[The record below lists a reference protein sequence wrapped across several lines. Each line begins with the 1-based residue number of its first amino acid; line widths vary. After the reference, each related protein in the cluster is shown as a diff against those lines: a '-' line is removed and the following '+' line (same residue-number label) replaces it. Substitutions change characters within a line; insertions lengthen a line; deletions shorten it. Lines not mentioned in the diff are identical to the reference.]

1 MEKMGLAPKSLVGL
15 RVGVIGL
22 GRMGVRHIEAARNL
36 GMTIC
41 GAADTSEQTLEAVR
55 LSQNIS
61 PSACF
66 ADANDMLRTVR
77 PDAVVVATTAD
88 SHFALVVAA
97 AECGSAYILCEKP
110 MATSLAEADAMRE
123 ACERAGALLA
133 VNHQMQFM
141 PHYMRVKAMIGSDEL
156 GPLVSVLVAGSNFG
170 LAMNASHYFEMFRY
184 ISGGNVRSVRAWLEK
199 DRLSN
204 PRGSQFEDS
213 SGRLLVRGTDD
224 TAMYVDFCAGAGYGL
239 QIVFICRQGQIVM
252 DELNGEIRVASR
264 KPEFRDLPT
273 ARYGMPADVR
283 VEGVGPTDAVSPT
296 MGVWSAMLAGEP
308 FPDGGVGTQALAC
321 CVAAHVSHEKEGC
334 EVLLDHSSLPR
345 SRVFKWA

>member
-1 MEKMGLAPKSLVGL
+1 MGIASKSPVGL

-22 GRMGVRHIEAARNL
+22 GRMGVRHIQAARNL
-36 GMTIC
+36 GMTVC
-41 GAADTSEQTLEAVR
+41 GAADMSEQAVEAAR
-55 LSQNIS
+55 LSQDIS
-61 PSACF
+61 PEACF
-66 ADANDMLRTVR
+66 TDATDMLRTAR

-97 AECGSAYILCEKP
+97 AKCGARYILCEKP
-110 MATSLAEADAMRE
+110 MATSLAETDAMRE

-141 PHYMRVKAMIGSDEL
+141 PHYVRVKALIGSDEL

-184 ISGGNVRSVRAWLEK
+184 ISGGGVRSVRAWLEK

-224 TAMYVDFCAGAGYGL
+224 TAMYVDFSAGAGYGL

-252 DELNGEIRVASR
+252 DELNGEMRVSAR
-264 KPEFRDLPT
+264 KSEFRELPT

-283 VEGVGPTDAVSPT
+283 VERVEPTDAVSPT
-296 MGVWSAMLAGEP
+296 MGVWSAMLAGKP
-308 FPDGGVGTQALAC
+308 FPDGAVGAQALAC
-321 CVAAHVSHEKEGC
+321 CVAAHVSHEKDGG
-334 EVLLDHSSLPR
+334 EVLLDDSSLPR
-345 SRVFKWA
+345 ARVFKWA